1 VSPQYI
7 HIQIRR
13 PSRDGSDPGQIE
25 DAHFIV
31 ADNVVHLTDRDGNK
45 LKGELTRRPIGNG
58 ETARE
63 VAVRLLRTRVR
74 SKPARPFNR
83 PLRYFNPGKI

>member
-1 VSPQYI
+1 MSPQYI

-13 PSRDGSDPGQIE
+13 PSRDDPGQIE

-31 ADNVVHLTDRDGNK
+31 ADNVVHLTDQDGNK

-58 ETARE
+58 DTARE

-74 SKPARPFNR
+74 SRPAKPFSRQ
-83 PLRYFNPGKI
+83 LRYPNLGKI